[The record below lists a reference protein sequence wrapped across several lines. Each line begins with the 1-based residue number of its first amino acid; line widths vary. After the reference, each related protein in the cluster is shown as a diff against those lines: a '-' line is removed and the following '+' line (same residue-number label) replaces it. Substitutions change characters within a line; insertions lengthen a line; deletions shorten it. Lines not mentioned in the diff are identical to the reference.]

1 MWYFLYTRSMDIQR
15 TVTIK
20 LPDDADLRATLAAFR
35 DVQNA
40 VTEDAFNG
48 GTPLAAVP
56 LQRIV
61 YGRVK
66 GTLNSQMT
74 ITALRLVVG
83 AYASAVKGRNRRVKA
98 EARRKR
104 RHEAKGWRYTPQR
117 IKPLS
122 VCRFERM
129 TAMFLVGQRG
139 RDADFRTDGTLSI
152 WTVGGRKRL
161 SYEVVPAHRPLFDA
175 AKEIDSVTVIER
187 GGHLYG
193 RVALTLDVPAP
204 KGVVPV
210 GIDLNETN
218 ALVAVDADGRA
229 LFVSGLV
236 TKVKNKRTMQ
246 TTKRVQRKLATRKA
260 EHKDTRSVR
269 RVIQRLSGRRSR
281 RTRDVARV
289 TAKLLVQWAPADA
302 VLVFEDLASIPRPE
316 KGLTRGVALRRRL
329 SLWQHA
335 AIRTAVESKAQ
346 MAGMA
351 VTFVDPAY
359 TSKNCS
365 RCGLRGIRRRHSFTC
380 PHCGYAQHADVNA
393 AINIRSRFVQSRLD
407 GPPSVG
413 PEALFP
419 SCEGDEGKPIA
430 SALGN

>member
-1 MWYFLYTRSMDIQR
+1 MWYTRGMDIQR
-15 TVTIK
+15 TITIK
-20 LPDDADLRATLAAFR
+20 LPDDADLRATLATFR

-40 VTEDAFNG
+40 VSEDAFNG
-48 GTPLAAVP
+48 GAPLAAVP

-83 AYASAVKGRNRRVKA
+83 AYTTAVKGRNRRLKA
-98 EARRKR
+98 EARRKK
-104 RHEAKGWRYTPQR
+104 RHLAKGWRYTER
-117 IKPLS
+117 LIKPLS

-129 TAMFLVGQRG
+129 AAMFLVGVRG
-139 RDADFRTDGTLSI
+139 RDADFRTDGSLSI

-193 RVALTLDVPAP
+193 RVALTLDAPDP

-218 ALVAVDADGRA
+218 ALVAVDADGEE
-229 LFVSGLV
+229 LFISGLA
-236 TKVKNKRTMQ
+236 TKVKNKRTMR
-246 TTKRVQRKLATRKA
+246 TTTRVQKKLATRKA
-260 EHKDTRSVR
+260 EHKDTRAVR

-281 RTRDVARV
+281 RTRDFARV
-289 TAKLLVQWAPADA
+289 TAKRLVAWAPADA
-302 VLVFEDLASIPRPE
+302 ILVFEDLASIPKPE

-329 SLWQHA
+329 SLWQHD
-335 AIRTAVESKAQ
+335 AIRSAITSKAE
-346 MAGMA
+346 MVGMA
-351 VTFVDPAY
+351 VVFVDPAY

-365 RCGLRGIRRRHSFTC
+365 RCGLRGVRRRHSFTC

-407 GPPSVG
+407 AAPSVAA
-413 PEALFP
+413 EALP
-419 SCEGDEGKPIA
+419 RVGEGKP
-430 SALGN
+430 SALADGH